1 MKVIWLEDALYSYH
15 QIIDYLSVKFDSKTA
30 LKLDDRVSRVEVALC
45 NFPDLGK
52 IDPLFENKNIRSV
65 IVLQNKLVYRVED
78 DTIYILAFWDCRRDS
93 VAQAKKVE

>member
-1 MKVIWLEDALYSYH
+1 MKVIWLDDALNSYH
-15 QIIDYLSVKFDSKTA
+15 QIIDYLAIKFDSKTA
-30 LKLDDRVSRVEVALC
+30 RKLDDRVSRVEVALC